1 MQGDLHPLQEFL
13 DHDLGSCGA
22 EGPVDEDLIHGP
34 MRLRDRVGE
43 EDALAQGE
51 AIGRPLNG
59 LGYGV
64 SAVHA
69 GKIFD
74 LDVDTDDAAEAKRI
88 GEEAAAKVLSND
100 LIEGYEVIVG

>member
-1 MQGDLHPLQEFL
+1 MRVTVLVRPKQG
-13 DHDLGSCGA
+13 
-22 EGPVDEDLIHGP
+22 I
-34 MRLRDRVGE
+34 RDP
-43 EDALAQGE
+43 QGE
-51 AIGRPLNG
+51 AIGRSLNG

-74 LDVDTDDAAEAKRI
+74 LDVDTDDAAEATRI

-100 LIEGYEVIVG
+100 LIEGFEVIVG

>member
-1 MQGDLHPLQEFL
+1 MAEACTADANVFLYSEPWHATADQCMQRGCRLQHVQLQDFLPHAQSGD
-13 DHDLGSCGA
+13 
-22 EGPVDEDLIHGP
+22 
-34 MRLRDRVGE
+34 RNKLRT
-43 EDALAQGE
+43 
-51 AIGRPLNG
+51 
-59 LGYGV
+59 
-64 SAVHA
+64 AVRA

>member
-1 MQGDLHPLQEFL
+1 MRVTVLVRPKQG
-13 DHDLGSCGA
+13 
-22 EGPVDEDLIHGP
+22 I
-34 MRLRDRVGE
+34 RDP
-43 EDALAQGE
+43 QGE
-51 AIGRPLNG
+51 AIGRSLNG

-88 GEEAAAKVLSND
+88 GEEAAAKVLSNLS
-100 LIEGYEVIVG
+100 LIHI

>member
-1 MQGDLHPLQEFL
+1 MRVTVLVRPKQG
-13 DHDLGSCGA
+13 
-22 EGPVDEDLIHGP
+22 I
-34 MRLRDRVGE
+34 RDP
-43 EDALAQGE
+43 QGE
-51 AIGRPLNG
+51 AIGRSLNG

-74 LDVDTDDAAEAKRI
+74 LDVDTDDAAEAKRS

-100 LIEGYEVIVG
+100 LIEGFEVIVG